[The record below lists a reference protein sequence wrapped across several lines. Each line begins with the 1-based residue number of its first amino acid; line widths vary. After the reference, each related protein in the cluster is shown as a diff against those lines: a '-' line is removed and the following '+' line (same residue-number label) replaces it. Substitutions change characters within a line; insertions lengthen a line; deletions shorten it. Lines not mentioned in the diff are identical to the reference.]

1 MIKTISN
8 ALGAVANVVGKI
20 GSAINKHPAFKGL
33 KFFASATVGIQLA
46 LVGTA
51 VASVA
56 WAGIKVAGILDSKI
70 IKSQF
75 LSSIAKDTDWTSS
88 LESTEKFIR
97 SMWGV
102 GLYSHSET
110 WKIIRENFREKKLD
124 KPQIEPEYD
133 STESYSKN
141 PLNFTNASN
150 DYESQQPE
158 AISEAMKPSP
168 SPSYPFLA
176 TQHGMVGERTP

>member
-75 LSSIAKDTDWTSS
+75 YRNLFSS
-88 LESTEKFIR
+88 
-97 SMWGV
+97 
-102 GLYSHSET
+102 
-110 WKIIRENFREKKLD
+110 
-124 KPQIEPEYD
+124 
-133 STESYSKN
+133 
-141 PLNFTNASN
+141 
-150 DYESQQPE
+150 
-158 AISEAMKPSP
+158 
-168 SPSYPFLA
+168 
-176 TQHGMVGERTP
+176 